1 MIMNYTTM
9 ELRDFIKSREL
20 IDIIKLAEA
29 SGVPEMLLMN
39 FLDKSQDLSEKQVS
53 DLENLLSDYG
63 YRSETVID

>member
-1 MIMNYTTM
+1 MTMNYTTM

-20 IDIIKLAEA
+20 IDIRKLAEA
-29 SGVPEMLLMN
+29 SGVPEPQLKN
-39 FLDKSQDLSEKQVS
+39 FLDNSQDLTENQVS